1 MILKKFKKIFPRKF
15 GNWVSAS
22 AKTIPSSV
30 WCFWKKEEESFDS
43 VEQQKKQQKK
53 QQQQQCF
60 EFFCLLLENQKQ
72 WGAEAAAMF

>member
-1 MILKKFKKIFPRKF
+1 LEIGFLLPKK
-15 GNWVSAS
+15 
-22 AKTIPSSV
+22 KTIPSSV
-30 WCFWKKEEESFDS
+30 WCFWKKEEESFES
-43 VEQQKKQQKK
+43 VEQ

>member
-1 MILKKFKKIFPRKF
+1 MIPKKKSFQ
-15 GNWVSAS
+15 GNLEIGFLLPK
-22 AKTIPSSV
+22 KTIPSSV
-30 WCFWKKEEESFDS
+30 WCFWKKKEEESFGS
-43 VEQQKKQQKK
+43 VEQQKQQQ

>member
-1 MILKKFKKIFPRKF
+1 MIPKKKKKSFQ
-15 GNWVSAS
+15 GNLEIGFLLAK
-22 AKTIPSSV
+22 KTIPSSV
-30 WCFWKKEEESFDS
+30 WCFWKKEEESFGS
-43 VEQQKKQQKK
+43 VEQQKQQQQ